1 MTHPVLTLLALEY
14 GAKGKFQPSTR
25 RTAMFL
31 TRLTVAR
38 EGYYA
43 SYNKADPSKP
53 LRATV
58 EVAGAHGK
66 TELDLGPEAS
76 DRIVAIIADEL
87 AKAARATAE
96 AMTAEIISGQNLIAA

>member
-1 MTHPVLTLLALEY
+1 
-14 GAKGKFQPSTR
+14 
-25 RTAMFL
+25 MFL

-38 EGYYA
+38 EGYY
-43 SYNKADPSKP
+43 SYSKADPNKP

-58 EVAGAHGK
+58 EVAGQNGK

-96 AMTAEIISGQNLIAA
+96 AMTAEIINSQNLLAAE

>member
-1 MTHPVLTLLALEY
+1 
-14 GAKGKFQPSTR
+14 
-25 RTAMFL
+25 MFL
-31 TRLTVAR
+31 NRLTVAR

-43 SYNKADPSKP
+43 YGKPDPNKP

-58 EVAGAHGK
+58 EVIGDHGK
-66 TELDLGPEAS
+66 TELNLGPEAS

-96 AMTAEIISGQNLIAA
+96 AMTAEIINGQNLLAAE